1 MHRQFRRYCFYLA
14 DRLKMSVKKLLK
26 ELDSH
31 EIAEWMAYD
40 LTNNKEWISKYNKQL
55 ELEASRQM
63 SQEDKVAAFK
73 RLFKGNPNN
82 GEHSS
87 KFSNRRNR

>member
-40 LTNNKEWISKYNKQL
+40 LTNNKDWLGKYQKEI

-73 RLFKGNPNN
+73 RLFKGNTN
-82 GEHSS
+82 GKHSS
-87 KFSNRRNR
+87 KSSNRRNG